1 MTLGEKH
8 LLTDLCIKYKE
19 FINIKQI
26 DSISNKAK
34 HNAWKEL
41 AKEFNAASTAGVNRS
56 SSQLKHVRNSS
67 QAYTFPSVYTH
78 GQSAR
83 VRVDF
88 VGLGLGLGLGLA
100 SLASW
105 RQSTFLCFLL
115 LRLRGCIIGENVK
128 TTMRLPSSP
137 SSLVP
142 GWVHPS
148 EYDVL
153 YRERSPVNT
162 KI

>member
-34 HNAWKEL
+34 DNAWKEL

-67 QAYTFPSVYTH
+67 YTFPSVYTH
-78 GQSAR
+78 G
-83 VRVDF
+83 
-88 VGLGLGLGLGLA
+88 
-100 SLASW
+100 
-105 RQSTFLCFLL
+105 
-115 LRLRGCIIGENVK
+115 
-128 TTMRLPSSP
+128 
-137 SSLVP
+137 
-142 GWVHPS
+142 
-148 EYDVL
+148 
-153 YRERSPVNT
+153 
-162 KI
+162 